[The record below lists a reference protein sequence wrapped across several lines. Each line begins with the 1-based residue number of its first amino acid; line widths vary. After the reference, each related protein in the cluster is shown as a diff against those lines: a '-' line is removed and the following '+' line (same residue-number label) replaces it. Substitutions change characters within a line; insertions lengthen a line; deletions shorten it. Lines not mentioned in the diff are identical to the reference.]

1 MSTRGP
7 KPELRVIEGGLENGP
22 PGAVPA
28 HIPEQMAIEWRTVVE
43 DLAARKLLTDAMM
56 GSVDAY
62 IMALWNG
69 RLAQK
74 QIDEHGLLV
83 ASGKEG
89 VLKQNPAV
97 SLLGKA
103 QEATIRLAAEL
114 GLTPA
119 SRAKT
124 APPKEKDDG
133 QGSFLD
139 F

>member
-7 KPELRVIEGGLENGP
+7 KPELRVIEGGLEETP
-22 PGAVPA
+22 PVPA
-28 HIPEQMAIEWRTVVE
+28 HIPAAMADEWRAVVA
-43 DLAARKLLTDAMM
+43 DLTNRKLITDAMM
-56 GSVDAY
+56 GSIDAY
-62 IMALWNG
+62 VMALWNA

-74 QIDEHGLLV
+74 QIDAHGILV
-83 ASGKEG
+83 PSGKDG

-103 QEATIRLAAEL
+103 NEATMRLAAEL